1 MLERSALHSRRKE
14 FHESKFKNTK
24 EKSANRWPVFD
35 AGLMDA
41 GRPSSHS
48 SARRVA
54 RTLSAPSRARA
65 ARRAHDLGVGDRVA
79 VDAEGFA
86 HLGQLEQV
94 HAREQLRVGDHLW
107 VDDGRQVEVAVV
119 REDGDLRV
127 DGGEHDI
134 DALDAA
140 ATDETVGV
148 GARHIGQAERVLRD
162 EVEHLFL
169 THLVGHERQERGS
182 HKIGADCHHGPID
195 LREELVRLVQPLDRR
210 RLVQG
215 HVSHDGDERIV
226 QLQVSPHAQ
235 ENNGTRPWH
244 GVRSV
249 S

>member
-119 REDGDLRV
+119 REDGDLHHE
-127 DGGEHDI
+127 GGGAH
-134 DALDAA
+134 
-140 ATDETVGV
+140 TVGRKPH
-148 GARHIGQAERVLRD
+148 ARHRPPHMPHTHRALRRTPYGYQTSD
-162 EVEHLFL
+162 TRRATSDTRALC
-169 THLVGHERQERGS
+169 
-182 HKIGADCHHGPID
+182 AA
-195 LREELVRLVQPLDRR
+195 VRRPRPAPPR
-210 RLVQG
+210 A
-215 HVSHDGDERIV
+215 
-226 QLQVSPHAQ
+226 PHAC
-235 ENNGTRPWH
+235 GLMVGSMT
-244 GVRSV
+244 
-249 S
+249 